1 MTDEQLADLRAR
13 ISDDI
18 TAHEI
23 TRNGKMKRVQ
33 NMRDALV
40 VLDEVVRLR
49 KEVAKKRA
57 TEFDQADWFWRARDP
72 DDSGY
77 SPEEAISRSMLG
89 EFVVCEIC
97 SSFTGPTRFGFVAPV
112 HDPESDDEEFVHFG
126 TEEEAIKAAKQR
138 RTALGG
144 AHD

>member
-23 TRNGKMKRVQ
+23 TGNGKMKRVQ

-40 VLDEVVRLR
+40 VLDEAVRLR
-49 KEVAKKRA
+49 AALLFIETAEIGVTWGVDAGDAKDRRIAELGALLKLVKEHA
-57 TEFDQADWFWRARDP
+57 
-72 DDSGY
+72 
-77 SPEEAISRSMLG
+77 
-89 EFVVCEIC
+89 
-97 SSFTGPTRFGFVAPV
+97 
-112 HDPESDDEEFVHFG
+112 
-126 TEEEAIKAAKQR
+126 